1 MNRLAR
7 WRSADSLS
15 VEIQARQIGV
25 MGLSVSSNTPHAA
38 PHAGDLASINPLA
51 LRLLQPVEACD
62 LAAAA
67 PRRDAKRDVSLES
80 PSPRS
85 GYGAGFFDVARDPP
99 LLH

>member
-1 MNRLAR
+1 
-7 WRSADSLS
+7 
-15 VEIQARQIGV
+15 